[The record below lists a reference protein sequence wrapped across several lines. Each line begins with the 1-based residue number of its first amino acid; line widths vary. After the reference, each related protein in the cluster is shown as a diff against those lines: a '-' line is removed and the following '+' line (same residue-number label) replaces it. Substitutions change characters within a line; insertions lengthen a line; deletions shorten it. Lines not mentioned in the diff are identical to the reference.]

1 MGSFVKVSLIAAIIT
16 GFCALVYASYSDGY
30 AHGFGTGYSQG
41 YDTGCTQQVETEYN
55 EPPDIEPEFS
65 DIADMVGNQNI
76 ASDYHI
82 VELKNPTSEEV
93 KDFITR
99 DPTNRNKWVRNAYEC
114 RHFAT
119 DVCNDARDA
128 GLNCA
133 FVLLCYEKGQHAVV
147 AFDTVDRGLVYI
159 EPQTNMVIYPE
170 IGGQSEGK
178 EIKEIL
184 IAW

>member
-1 MGSFVKVSLIAAIIT
+1 MGTLLKVSLIAIIIT
-16 GFCALVYASYSDGY
+16 GFSALVYASYSDGY
-30 AHGFGTGYSQG
+30 AHGFETGYSLG
-41 YDTGCTQQVETEYN
+41 YNSGHVGQAKIEYN
-55 EPPDIEPEFS
+55 EQPNIESEFS
-65 DIADMVGNQNI
+65 SSEEVFDNQSI
-76 ASDYHI
+76 ASTTQFI
-82 VELKNPTSEEV
+82 ELKNPTLEEV

-99 DPTNRNKWVRNAYEC
+99 DPTNRNKWVRNSYEC

-133 FVLLCYEKGQHAVV
+133 FVLLSYDHGQHAVV
-147 AFDTVDRGLVYI
+147 AFDTVDKGLVYI

-170 IGGQSEGK
+170 IGGRYEGK
-178 EIKEIL
+178 EIKDIL